1 MATITEFLHCK
12 YGTNTQGEITKS
24 LSRLQI
30 DSLLSNIK
38 KKTLHSKL
46 FESLDDNNFD
56 IQSSSTWLKKGNI
69 SPKSEAMFSFLQ
81 DRNIFFRDPNSKC
94 SHCKS
99 SNKTVDH
106 MATRCNRMLNSDYT
120 RRHNEISLDSS
131 LVVKHKKPFTDG
143 EILKSCFLEAADS
156 LFDGMKNKQE
166 ISNCIKELQLSKQSI
181 VRRAESISENLL
193 SQLKKDLYACSCFS
207 LQFDES
213 NDAIDIA
220 HLCVFSRL
228 IFHDLTVKEELF
240 AIIPMKERTT
250 GENIYNSF
258 KTFLLSFELLP
269 LMKKLVSITTDG
281 ALAMIGNQNGFIAFC
296 RKDEHFPKFLSYH
309 CIIHQHAL
317 CGKMLNFNYVMETT
331 VKIINSIRAKPL
343 QRRLFRLFLEQVDA
357 IYGDLPLHCDI
368 RWLSKGLI
376 LSRFIELLSYIKEFS
391 KENNK
396 NWHFLEN
403 PDWLINLAFL
413 TDITSKLNELSLE
426 LQGKN
431 RYIIDMISSIN
442 AFIMKLSITQAESTT
457 QQPCATPFKYLRVRL
472 HSPEEP
478 GQNKVTMPTFNDHM
492 GCHIRIKT
500 SAITH
505 SKKV

>member
-1 MATITEFLHCK
+1 MKNNL
-12 YGTNTQGEITKS
+12 YS
-24 LSRLQI
+24 LQI
-30 DSLLSNIK
+30 DESTDVAGIAQLLIYIRTEKSESIIEQFLFCKALVTTTRAIDMYNLIFDYFNQHNISFKIVFPKITDKAMRIILQFATTYLCEKGFSALQNIKTNKRENLLDLDSEMRLALSNIEPDIE
-38 KKTLHSKL
+38 KL
-46 FESLDDNNFD
+46 S
-56 IQSSSTWLKKGNI
+56 
-69 SPKSEAMFSFLQ
+69 
-81 DRNIFFRDPNSKC
+81 
-94 SHCKS
+94 
-99 SNKTVDH
+99 
-106 MATRCNRMLNSDYT
+106 
-120 RRHNEISLDSS
+120 
-131 LVVKHKKPFTDG
+131 
-143 EILKSCFLEAADS
+143 ADS

-376 LSRFIELLSYIKEFS
+376 LSRFRELLSYIKEFS

-413 TDITSKLNELSLE
+413 TDITSN
-426 LQGKN
+426 
-431 RYIIDMISSIN
+431 
-442 AFIMKLSITQAESTT
+442 
-457 QQPCATPFKYLRVRL
+457 
-472 HSPEEP
+472 
-478 GQNKVTMPTFNDHM
+478 
-492 GCHIRIKT
+492 
-500 SAITH
+500 
-505 SKKV
+505 

>member
-1 MATITEFLHCK
+1 
-12 YGTNTQGEITKS
+12 
-24 LSRLQI
+24 
-30 DSLLSNIK
+30 
-38 KKTLHSKL
+38 
-46 FESLDDNNFD
+46 
-56 IQSSSTWLKKGNI
+56 
-69 SPKSEAMFSFLQ
+69 
-81 DRNIFFRDPNSKC
+81 
-94 SHCKS
+94 
-99 SNKTVDH
+99 
-106 MATRCNRMLNSDYT
+106 
-120 RRHNEISLDSS
+120 
-131 LVVKHKKPFTDG
+131 
-143 EILKSCFLEAADS
+143 
-156 LFDGMKNKQE
+156 MKNKQE

-220 HLCVFSRL
+220 QLCVFSRL

-281 ALAMIGNQNGFIAFC
+281 APAMIGNQNGFIAFC

-376 LSRFIELLSYIKEFS
+376 LSRFRELLSYIKEFS

-403 PDWLINLAFL
+403 PVWLINLAFL
-413 TDITSKLNELSLE
+413 TDITSKLNELNLE

-442 AFIMKLSITQAESTT
+442 AFIMKLELWISQIRKENFTHFPNIEDEFTKQ
-457 QQPCATPFKYLRVRL
+457 LV
-472 HSPEEP
+472 
-478 GQNKVTMPTFNDHM
+478 NKNHYVNEFAMVL
-492 GCHIRIKT
+492 
-500 SAITH
+500 
-505 SKKV
+505 KK